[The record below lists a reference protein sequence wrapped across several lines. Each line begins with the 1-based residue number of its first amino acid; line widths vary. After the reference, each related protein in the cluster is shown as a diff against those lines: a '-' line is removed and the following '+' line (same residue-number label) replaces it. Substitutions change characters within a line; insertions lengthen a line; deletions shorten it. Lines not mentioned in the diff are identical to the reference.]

1 MYEILEKKELA
12 ENVFSMDIRAPRVA
26 KSAKPGQFAILRAD
40 ERAERIPLAICD
52 YDTERGSVNIVFQV
66 NGTSTKKIAE
76 YEKGQAFA
84 DFAGPLGQPS
94 KLVNENLENLKNNR
108 MLFIAEGIG
117 VASVYPEVKWL
128 HERGINA
135 DVIVSCKSKKDLI
148 MEKEFRTISTSL
160 YISTDDGSYGYKGC
174 SIDLLKEL
182 VEKERKKYDYVI
194 AMASMDMMRNI
205 CRVTQELG
213 IKTIVSLKSIMVD
226 GIGMCGSCRVTVS
239 GETKF
244 ACIDGPE
251 FDGHLVNFEE
261 AIRRQTMYKTEEGK
275 AYMDQQEKEEGHVC
289 HVGLEHHK

>member
-1 MYEILEKKELA
+1 
-12 ENVFSMDIRAPRVA
+12 
-26 KSAKPGQFAILRAD
+26 
-40 ERAERIPLAICD
+40 
-52 YDTERGSVNIVFQV
+52 
-66 NGTSTKKIAE
+66 
-76 YEKGQAFA
+76 
-84 DFAGPLGQPS
+84 
-94 KLVNENLENLKNNR
+94 
-108 MLFIAEGIG
+108 
-117 VASVYPEVKWL
+117 
-128 HERGINA
+128 
-135 DVIVSCKSKKDLI
+135 

-160 YISTDDGSYGYKGC
+160 YISTDDGSYEYKGC

-205 CRVTQELG
+205 CRVTQNLG

-226 GIGMCGSCRVTVS
+226 GMGMCGSCRVTVG

-244 ACIDGPE
+244 ACMDGPE

-289 HVGLEHHK
+289 HVGLEHHN